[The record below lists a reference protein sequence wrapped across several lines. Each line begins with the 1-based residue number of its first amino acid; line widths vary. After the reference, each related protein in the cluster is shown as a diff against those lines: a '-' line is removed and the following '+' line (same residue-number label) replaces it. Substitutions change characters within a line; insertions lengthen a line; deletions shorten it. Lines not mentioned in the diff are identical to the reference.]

1 MSRGRS
7 PDRSDRSID
16 LAGYAKDAQTL
27 ELADFIDRHGG
38 YFLVRSSVD
47 GALNSPERLD
57 AEQWNLPTKRV
68 MRTMVEPPR
77 SSPES
82 HRPGT
87 RFYVYPVR
95 RRRGG
100 AGTVTVGRTPN
111 NDVCIGDVSLSKS
124 HAAFEPVDGGFELVD
139 RGSRNGTFIGDHRL
153 EPETRQPLE
162 FGKTIQFGNVR
173 VTYMPAA
180 QFVELIRFVAS

>member
-1 MSRGRS
+1 MNRG
-7 PDRSDRSID
+7 SDRSTD

-27 ELADFIDRHGG
+27 ELSDFVDRHGG

-47 GALNSPERLD
+47 GGLNSPGRLD
-57 AEQWNLPTKRV
+57 PEQWNLPTKRV

-77 SSPES
+77 SSQES
-82 HRPGT
+82 PRPGT
-87 RFYVYPVR
+87 SFYVYAVR

-100 AGTVTVGRTPN
+100 VGTVTVGRTPN

-124 HAAFEPVDGGFELVD
+124 HAAFEPAEGGFELID

-153 EPETRQPLE
+153 EPDTPHALT

-180 QFVELIRFVAS
+180 QFVELIRFVSS